1 MITDKSKNYDFKPLP
16 IPNSATPM
24 QQQNLD
30 SDEGGG
36 YPNVY
41 VQPKDVYLLLLYVK
55 IEKYRNYFLD
65 YSSIV
70 STVRIKYLCEW
81 YLNI

>member
-41 VQPKDVYLLLLYVK
+41 VQPKDVYLLLLVVSSVH
-55 IEKYRNYFLD
+55 YRECAFFFH
-65 YSSIV
+65 
-70 STVRIKYLCEW
+70 
-81 YLNI
+81 